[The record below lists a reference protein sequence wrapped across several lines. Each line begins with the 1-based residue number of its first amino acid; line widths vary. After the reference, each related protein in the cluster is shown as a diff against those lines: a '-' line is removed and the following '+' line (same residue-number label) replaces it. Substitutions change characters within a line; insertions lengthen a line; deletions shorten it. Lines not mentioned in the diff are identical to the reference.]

1 MTLIKTSSIEF
12 LQLYIDWHENHG
24 FTHDKQNG
32 RVLTFISNIL
42 YELTRCFSKI
52 LKYTNAD
59 HAKSQKALP
68 LRPANFKTVFHPH

>member
-1 MTLIKTSSIEF
+1 M
-12 LQLYIDWHENHG
+12 QLYIDWHENHG

-59 HAKSQKALP
+59 NAKNQKARCQKK
-68 LRPANFKTVFHPH
+68 LRELYLGKDEY